1 MIYNSK
7 LYSFLDSISEKQKQL
22 EEKVLLDTSSLKNV
36 SLQKEL
42 SRNRELVS
50 KFSTYKK
57 LIADYEECKASSSK
71 EKNQEL
77 KLLLDEECSELIKKI
92 SQLESEFKSELLPD
106 NKYDEKNIVIEM
118 HSAAGGEE
126 AAIFVSNLF
135 DSYKK
140 YAQENKW
147 KLSVVELRE
156 SEKGLAFIT
165 FRLSGKKVYSKMK
178 YESGVH
184 RVQRVPE
191 TESKG
196 RVHTSTITVSVL
208 PEADEIEVQIDPSEL
223 RIDVYRASG
232 AGGQHVNKTESAVRI
247 IHLPTNIMVSC
258 QQERSQLLN
267 KEIALKILKAKI
279 QDRERKLQQEEQFT
293 NLKQQIGKGERAE
306 KIRTY
311 NYPQN
316 RMTDHRILLTINNLT
331 SIMEGNLS
339 QIHQQLSLKEQED
352 WFNNLAD
359 NYSISS
365 N

>member
-1 MIYNSK
+1 MIYSTK
-7 LYSFLDSISEKQKQL
+7 LHTFLSSLPEKQRVL
-22 EEKVLLDTSSLKNV
+22 EEKLLSDSANIKNV
-36 SLQKEL
+36 ELQREL
-42 SRNRELVS
+42 SRNRELIA
-50 KFSTYKK
+50 KFNQYNKYIS
-57 LIADYEECKASSSK
+57 DYEECRSSISK
-71 EKNQEL
+71 ELNPEL
-77 KLLLDEECSELIKKI
+77 KELLTEECGILEKKV
-92 SQLESEFKSELLPD
+92 QKLEAEFKSELLPS
-106 NKYDEKNIVIEM
+106 NKYDGKNIFIEM

-147 KLSVVELRE
+147 KLNIVELRE
-156 SEKGLAFIT
+156 SEKGFAFIT
-165 FRLSGKKVYSKMK
+165 FTLSGEKVYSKMK

-196 RVHTSTITVSVL
+196 RVHTSTVTVSVL
-208 PEADEIEVQIDPSEL
+208 PEPDEIEVEIDPSEL

-247 IHLPTNIMVSC
+247 VHLPTNIMVAC
-258 QQERSQLLN
+258 QQERSQTLN
-267 KEIALKILKAKI
+267 KEIAFKILKAKLWE
-279 QDRERKLQQEEQFT
+279 REMKLQQQELFST
-293 NLKQQIGKGERAE
+293 LKQQIGKGERAE

-316 RMTDHRILLTINNLT
+316 RMTDHRIPLTINNLI

-339 QIHQQLSLKEQED
+339 PIHQPLSLKEQED
-352 WFNNLAD
+352 WFNSLVEN
-359 NYSISS
+359 N
-365 N
+365 

>member
-1 MIYNSK
+1 MIYNK
-7 LYSFLDSISEKQKQL
+7 KIYSFLTSIAEKQPLL
-22 EEKVLLDTSSLKNV
+22 EEKLLSDSSNIKNIE
-36 SLQKEL
+36 LQKEI
-42 SRNRELVS
+42 SKNKELLS
-50 KFSTYKK
+50 KFFIYKK
-57 LIADYEECKASSSK
+57 CISDYEECKESISK
-71 EKNQEL
+71 SKDLEFKS
-77 KLLLDEECSELIKKI
+77 LLDEECSSLQKKI
-92 SQLESEFKSELLPD
+92 NKLEEEFKAELFPSS
-106 NKYDEKNIVIEM
+106 KYDGKNIVIEM

-140 YAQENKW
+140 YANENKW
-147 KLSVVELRE
+147 KLNVVDLRE

-165 FRLSGKKVYSKMK
+165 FTLSGDKVYSKMK

-208 PEADEIEVQIDPSEL
+208 PEADEIEIQLDPSDI

-232 AGGQHVNKTESAVRI
+232 AGGQHVNKTESAVRLVHI
-247 IHLPTNIMVSC
+247 PTNIMVAC
-258 QQERSQLLN
+258 QQERSQMLN
-267 KEIALKILKAKI
+267 KEIAFKILKTKLWE
-279 QDRERKLQQEEQFT
+279 REKKLQKEEFFS

-316 RMTDHRILLTINNLT
+316 RITDHRILLTINNLVAV
-331 SIMEGNLS
+331 MEGHFE
-339 QIHQQLSLKEQED
+339 QIHNQLSLREQED
-352 WFNNLAD
+352 WLNSLTTG
-359 NYSISS
+359 
-365 N
+365 